1 MKNTNR
7 IIIFALCIMCAAIIF
22 LTVRNDVRFNEEL
35 KEEIRQKTKLDST
48 ACSQTYSLT
57 ALLNNVT
64 DQLDSI
70 RYDQKESNEIMKR
83 DIDSIK
89 SSLEHITRTKQQ
101 RLNTKK

>member
-7 IIIFALCIMCAAIIF
+7 IVIFALCIMCAAIIF

-48 ACSQTYSLT
+48 ARSQTYSLT

-64 DQLDSI
+64 VQLDSI
-70 RYDQKESNEIMKR
+70 RYNQKESNEIMKR